1 MYINVDIMFY
11 FHLKRKIY
19 KEIQLKICMPFKENP
34 VYARPEVVKRIYD
47 LRTGHERWRGIAT
60 KILEEFDLKITE
72 PTVKNIYDRFVAK
85 NMLVQG
91 VKEGKLAQEIVPDFQ
106 KKMEE
111 RFDRV
116 VKVTDEL
123 MDILEEFKKNMPPVL
138 YVKFVPT
145 ILMVCREI
153 LNQLNF
159 IKKEQSQVLVNQ
171 KNLIYSP
178 LQIMN
183 QVNQQITQLE
193 KEGKIKILEV
203 AKNGRVLS
211 PEEKDHIVFSKIKTE
226 EEIELENEPDEED

>member
-1 MYINVDIMFY
+1 
-11 FHLKRKIY
+11 
-19 KEIQLKICMPFKENP
+19 
-34 VYARPEVVKRIYD
+34 
-47 LRTGHERWRGIAT
+47 
-60 KILEEFDLKITE
+60 
-72 PTVKNIYDRFVAK
+72 
-85 NMLVQG
+85 
-91 VKEGKLAQEIVPDFQ
+91 
-106 KKMEE
+106 
-111 RFDRV
+111 
-116 VKVTDEL
+116 
-123 MDILEEFKKNMPPVL
+123 
-138 YVKFVPT
+138 
-145 ILMVCREI
+145 MVCREI